1 MQLTTTLTLLSLLS
15 PILALDYISTYN
27 LGAARWDATL
37 TDTPNNI
44 TCTVTYNNIASLL
57 IADSDGYL
65 SSAVAIVMPCSNLNA
80 VATTVVGKESSSV
93 SYTVPGGEKKDFV
106 VASRT
111 LLDDGEVI
119 MMSYGA

>member
-1 MQLTTTLTLLSLLS
+1 MQLKTTLTLLSLLS

-44 TCTVTYNNIASLL
+44 TCTVTYDNIASLL

-93 SYTVPGGEKKDFV
+93 SYTVPGERRKI
-106 VASRT
+106 
-111 LLDDGEVI
+111 LW
-119 MMSYGA
+119 

>member
-1 MQLTTTLTLLSLLS
+1 MQLTIPLTFLSLLS

-27 LGAARWDATL
+27 RGAARWDATL
-37 TDTPNNI
+37 TDAPNNI
-44 TCTVTYNNIASLL
+44 TCTVTYDDASSLL

-80 VATTVVGKESSSV
+80 VATTVPGKESSSV

-106 VASRT
+106 VGSRT
-111 LLDDGEVI
+111 VLEDGEVI
-119 MMSYGA
+119 MMSYGV